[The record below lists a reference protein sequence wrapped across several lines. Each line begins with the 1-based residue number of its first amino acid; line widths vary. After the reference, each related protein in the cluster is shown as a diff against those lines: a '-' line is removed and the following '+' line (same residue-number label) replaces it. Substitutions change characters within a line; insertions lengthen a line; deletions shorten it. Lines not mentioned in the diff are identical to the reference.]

1 MSYRVSFFYFKEKK
15 LSEDFDK
22 VKPSEFFLTIKGTKR
37 RIRFGNLA
45 LAKLEEKYG
54 SVKNFD
60 KLEEELTEKPMST
73 IPWLLS
79 ICMKDREGIGD
90 TTDDMLE
97 ALDDSKLTVMDA
109 MKVISEAMQD
119 SLGKLSG
126 NAKKKTTAKK

>member
-1 MSYRVSFFYFKEKK
+1 M
-15 LSEDFDK
+15 SEDFDK
-22 VKPSEFFLTIKGTKR
+22 VRPSEFFLTIKGTKR

-60 KLEEELTEKPMST
+60 KLEKELTEKPMST